1 MTTIL
6 DVAAVAI
13 LLVSILTCCIK
24 GFVRTVFGFA
34 GTALALILAIV
45 VALAAGESA
54 YNHFVKQDVL
64 KLSKTVA
71 ESIDPG
77 QLISEYMSSQGID
90 ARIDT
95 NELNKAISDED
106 GTVSKNTA
114 DYMKSK
120 GIDTKGKNIEQMID
134 EYMEDEELSGKL
146 TQKAQEHDIDINV
159 DSIKSVLKDSKDE
172 IMKTLK
178 GAANKDKDKAA
189 QYIEENVIGPAAK
202 KLTRYGVGLLTFLF
216 CKLMFMVIT
225 LLTGV
230 MKKFDLVK
238 STDMLLGAAL
248 GLLSGVV
255 SVLLIAYS
263 FSVFLNITNGG
274 VEPVTKEMID
284 QTIVFKIFIGLFY

>member
-95 NELNKAISDED
+95 NELNKAISDKD

>member
-202 KLTRYGVGLLTFLF
+202 KLTRYGVGLLTFLV